1 MPMDTSSAIRHRFD
15 VEIHVES
22 SSRVHR
28 FRKANPRGNYDIDSM
43 KIFRSG
49 FDFRNR

>member
-28 FRKANPRGNYDIDSM
+28 FLKANPRGNYDIDSM